1 MILFQTVLCKSWIFR
16 LIILILIS
24 AFTELNSSMSEA
36 TTDVFISRVNVAEDM
51 LNLYK
56 NTEVVYY
63 WNA

>member
-1 MILFQTVLCKSWIFR
+1 MILFQTVLCKSWLFR

-24 AFTELNSSMSEA
+24 PFTELNLSMSEA

-56 NTEVVYY
+56 NTEVV
-63 WNA
+63 